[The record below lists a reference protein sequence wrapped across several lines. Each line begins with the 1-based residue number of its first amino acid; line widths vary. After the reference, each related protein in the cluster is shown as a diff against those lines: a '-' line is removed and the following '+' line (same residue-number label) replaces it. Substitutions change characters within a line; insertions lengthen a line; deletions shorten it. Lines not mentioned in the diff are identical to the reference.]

1 MGYLDNTSI
10 TVDAILTNKGRELL
24 AAGGTAFNITQFAL
38 GDDEV
43 DYTLWNPNDTRGT
56 AFYGDVIENMPVTE
70 AIPDQTKAL
79 KYRLLTLPGNNAQYL
94 PKISVSPETLG
105 TQSGNGSTLTFNAS
119 TLNFSNANSTLG
131 YTAVLANSSI
141 GTLTAATGQ
150 ALNNV
155 APGITGDSTSISV
168 VGLGGFNLVLNPN
181 PSTTQTRSTT
191 ITFFANETGG
201 EVTVNII
208 QGKRTLSTS
217 NNTTS

>member
-24 AAGGTAFNITQFAL
+24 AQGGTSFNITQFAL

-94 PKISVSPETLG
+94 PKISVAPATIG
-105 TQSGNGSTLTFNAS
+105 TQSGNGATLTFNAS
-119 TLNFSNANSTLG
+119 TLNFSSANSTLG

-150 ALNNV
+150 ALSNV
-155 APGITGDSTSISV
+155 APGITGDSTSVSV

-201 EVTVNII
+201 EITVNIT
-208 QGKRTLSTS
+208 QGARTAVAS

>member
-24 AAGGTAFNITQFAL
+24 AQGGTSFNITQFAL

-94 PKISVSPETLG
+94 PKISVAPATIG
-105 TQSGNGSTLTFNAS
+105 TQSGNGATLTFNAS
-119 TLNFSNANSTLG
+119 TLNFSSANSTLG

-150 ALNNV
+150 ALSNV

-201 EVTVNII
+201 EITVNIT
-208 QGKRTLSTS
+208 QGARTAVVS
-217 NNTTS
+217 NTTS

>member
-24 AAGGTAFNITQFAL
+24 AQGGTAFNITQFAL
-38 GDDEV
+38 GDDEI

-94 PKISVSPETLG
+94 PKVSVAPATMGS
-105 TQSGNGSTLTFNAS
+105 QSGNGSTLTFNVS

-131 YTAVLANSSI
+131 YTAVLSNSSI

-150 ALNNV
+150 SLSNV
-155 APGITGDSTSISV
+155 APGITGDATSIAI
-168 VGLGGFNLVLNPN
+168 VGLGGFNLTLNPN
-181 PSTTQTRSTT
+181 PSTTEKRTAT

-201 EVTVNII
+201 EVTVNIT
-208 QGKRTLSTS
+208 QAKRTFTASQ
-217 NNTTS
+217 NTTI

>member
-94 PKISVSPETLG
+94 PKISVSPSTLN
-105 TQSGNGSTLTFNAS
+105 TQPGNGIKIPFNVA
-119 TLNFSNANSTLG
+119 TLNFSTANATLG

-141 GTLTAATGQ
+141 GTLTAAPGQ
-150 ALNNV
+150 SLDQV
-155 APGITGDSTSISV
+155 APGITGGSTSIAKVSQ
-168 VGLGGFNLVLNPN
+168 GGFELDLAAN

-201 EVTVNII
+201 EITVNIT
-208 QGKRTLSTS
+208 QGARSTVL
-217 NNTTS
+217 NTRSGN

>member
-10 TVDAILTNKGRELL
+10 SVDAILTNKGRELL
-24 AAGGTAFNITQFAL
+24 AQGGTSFNITQFAL

-94 PKISVSPETLG
+94 PKISVAPATIG
-105 TQSGNGSTLTFNAS
+105 TQSGNGATLTFNAS
-119 TLNFSNANSTLG
+119 TLNFSSANSTLG

-141 GTLTAATGQ
+141 G
-150 ALNNV
+150 
-155 APGITGDSTSISV
+155 
-168 VGLGGFNLVLNPN
+168 
-181 PSTTQTRSTT
+181 R
-191 ITFFANETGG
+191 
-201 EVTVNII
+201 
-208 QGKRTLSTS
+208 
-217 NNTTS
+217 

>member
-24 AAGGTAFNITQFAL
+24 AQGGTSFNITQFAL

-94 PKISVSPETLG
+94 PKISITPTTIG
-105 TQSGNGSTLTFNAS
+105 TQSGNGATLTFNAS

-131 YTAVLANSSI
+131 YTAVLDNGSI
-141 GTLTAATGQ
+141 GTLTPATGQ
-150 ALNNV
+150 SLSNI
-155 APGITGDSTSISV
+155 APGITGGSTSVAV

-208 QGKRTLSTS
+208 QGKRTFTAS

>member
-24 AAGGTAFNITQFAL
+24 AQGGTSFNITQFAL
-38 GDDEV
+38 GDDEI

-94 PKISVSPETLG
+94 PKVTVSPVSPG
-105 TQSGNGSTLTFNAS
+105 SVSGNGSTLTFNVS

-131 YTAVLANSSI
+131 YTAVLENGSLGA
-141 GTLTAATGQ
+141 LTPGTGQ
-150 ALNNV
+150 ALSNP
-155 APGITGDSTSISV
+155 ARITGGVTSTSI
-168 VGLGGFNLVLNPN
+168 VGLGEFKLVVAAN
-181 PSTTQTRSTT
+181 PSTTSTRTTT

-201 EVTVNII
+201 EVTVNLT
-208 QGKRTLSTS
+208 QLARTAVAS

>member
-24 AAGGTAFNITQFAL
+24 AQGGTAFNITQFAL

-94 PKISVSPETLG
+94 PKISVAPATIG
-105 TQSGNGSTLTFNAS
+105 TQSGNGATLTFNAS
-119 TLNFSNANSTLG
+119 TLNFSSANSTLG

-150 ALNNV
+150 ALSNV
-155 APGITGDSTSISV
+155 APGITGDSTSVSV

-201 EVTVNII
+201 EITVNIT
-208 QGKRTLSTS
+208 QGARTVVASAAPS
-217 NNTTS
+217 S

>member
-24 AAGGTAFNITQFAL
+24 AQGGTSFNITQFAL

-94 PKISVSPETLG
+94 PKISVAPATIG
-105 TQSGNGSTLTFNAS
+105 TQSGNGATLTFNAS
-119 TLNFSNANSTLG
+119 TLNFSSANSTLG

-150 ALNNV
+150 ALSNV
-155 APGITGDSTSISV
+155 APGITGDSTSVSV

-181 PSTTQTRSTT
+181 PSTTQTRSTS

-201 EVTVNII
+201 E
-208 QGKRTLSTS
+208 
-217 NNTTS
+217 NNC

>member
-24 AAGGTAFNITQFAL
+24 AQGGTSFNITQFAL

-94 PKISVSPETLG
+94 PKISVAPATIG
-105 TQSGNGSTLTFNAS
+105 TQSGNGATLTFNAS
-119 TLNFSNANSTLG
+119 TLNFSSANSTLG

-150 ALNNV
+150 ALSNV
-155 APGITGDSTSISV
+155 APGITGDSTSVSV

-201 EVTVNII
+201 EITVNIT
-208 QGKRTLSTS
+208 QGARTTVAS

>member
-24 AAGGTAFNITQFAL
+24 AQGGTAFNITQFAL

-94 PKISVSPETLG
+94 PKVTVSPSSVSS
-105 TQSGNGSTLTFNAS
+105 QSGNGSVLVFTVS

-131 YTAVLANSSI
+131 YTAVLANNSI
-141 GTLTAATGQ
+141 GTIVPGTGQ
-150 ALNNV
+150 ALSNV
-155 APGITGDSTSISV
+155 APGITGDESSVSV
-168 VGLGGFNLVLNPN
+168 VGLGEFKITLNPN
-181 PSTTQTRSTT
+181 PSTTQSRSTT

-201 EVTVNII
+201 EITVNIT
-208 QGKRTLSTS
+208 QGARTAVAS

>member
-24 AAGGTAFNITQFAL
+24 AQGGTAFNITQFAL

-43 DYTLWNPNDTRGT
+43 DYTLWNPNDTRGS

-94 PKISVSPETLG
+94 PKISVAPSTIG
-105 TQSGNGSTLTFNAS
+105 TQSGNGATLTFNAS
-119 TLNFSNANSTLG
+119 TLNFSSANSTLG

-141 GTLTAATGQ
+141 GTLTPATGQ
-150 ALNNV
+150 ALSNV
-155 APGITGDSTSISV
+155 APGITGDSTSVSV

-201 EVTVNII
+201 EITVNIT
-208 QGKRTLSTS
+208 QGARTNVVS
-217 NNTTS
+217 NASSS